1 MRQQTCRKRR
11 QVPCVDGQGLCASAA
26 AHRRAWPILKYHYFQ
41 RCFTYS
47 VTRARGGGVTF
58 KWSGVGRDGQRP
70 PAAPRWRCVWHSA
83 HLRTTAVAY
92 HGTLADYLECTGDTT
107 VIFGVGCFSAVVHP
121 GGQHSS
127 GLSSTVVHDSYTVR
141 HQEHSAEDSLSFDT
155 VTFVVQ

>member
-1 MRQQTCRKRR
+1 MVGGWTGR
-11 QVPCVDGQGLCASAA
+11 PAA
-26 AHRRAWPILKYHYFQ
+26 ASRAQVEVCL
-41 RCFTYS
+41 
-47 VTRARGGGVTF
+47 A
-58 KWSGVGRDGQRP
+58 
-70 PAAPRWRCVWHSA
+70 
-83 HLRTTAVAY
+83 LRSPTTAVAY